1 MGVQQAV
8 AFLPS
13 LLPCLSYS
21 YILATNFPESRLA
34 SFWEKESVLYKLS
47 VSLLL

>member
-8 AFLPS
+8 AFLLS
-13 LLPCLSYS
+13 LSPHLSYS
-21 YILATNFPESRLA
+21 RIFTTNFPVSRLE
-34 SFWEKESVLYKLS
+34 SFREKESVLYKLS